1 MKLVINEKEYEIK
14 SEYSIE
20 QFMKLL
26 AFDIN
31 IEFNWDK
38 VISIAYQIPI
48 DEVSIMPDK
57 TKEVAI
63 SFVGAFLNN
72 IDSNHI
78 NPNIKKLDELT
89 FGEFIDMDVYIADGL
104 HKSLDKIMKLLY
116 GIESS
121 EIINEYYGG
130 FLYYLKWRQ
139 SIFNKYKNLFNNNN
153 DETDEE
159 EVESVQLNST
169 QVARS
174 WYKTVAYLSDDD
186 LLKMDEILKK
196 PLYGVLNFMAYKK
209 EKNLNELQRI
219 NKQNQKRT
227 R

>member
-1 MKLVINEKEYEIK
+1 MKLIINEKEYEIK
-14 SEYSIE
+14 SEYTIE

-38 VISIAYQIPI
+38 VISIAYDIPI

-72 IDSNHI
+72 IDSNYI
-78 NPNIKKLDELT
+78 NPNIKDLEKLT

-104 HKSLDKIMKLLY
+104 HKSLGKIMKFLY
-116 GIESS
+116 GVESS

-130 FLYYLKWRQ
+130 FLYYSKWRQ
-139 SIFNKYKNLFNNNN
+139 SIFNKYKNLFNNNDDDSD
-153 DETDEE
+153 DEK
-159 EVESVQLNST
+159 VESTQLNSI

-174 WYKTVAYLSDDD
+174 WYKTLAYLSDDD
-186 LLKMDEILKK
+186 LLKMDDILNK
-196 PLYGVLNFMAYKK
+196 PLYAVLNFMAYKK